1 MVRKLANYS
10 EFIIGVGA
18 TNIFVISTQVDLYTY
33 KYNYNL
39 NEEFSWSVTS
49 LLEILLKLLK

>member
-39 NEEFSWSVTS
+39 NEELPG
-49 LLEILLKLLK
+49 LLQVY